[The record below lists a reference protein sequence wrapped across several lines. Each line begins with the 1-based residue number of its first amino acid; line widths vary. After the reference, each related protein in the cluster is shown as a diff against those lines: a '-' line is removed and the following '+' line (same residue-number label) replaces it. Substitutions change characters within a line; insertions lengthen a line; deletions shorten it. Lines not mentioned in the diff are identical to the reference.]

1 MSSGADSTHRML
13 KKLKTDT
20 IKSILRDCN
29 EPTHGQR
36 CTLAREASVMLT
48 LTSDEEDDEED
59 DEKEEA
65 EADADDY
72 AEMTE
77 MIRGCRRRGRGH

>member
-1 MSSGADSTHRML
+1 M
-13 KKLKTDT
+13 
-20 IKSILRDCN
+20 
-29 EPTHGQR
+29 
-36 CTLAREASVMLT
+36 MLT